1 MLEVVVEA
9 VIGLPDQ
16 AKDAEFLRAVDVLLE

>member
-16 AKDAEFLRAVDVLLE
+16 ATDAKFLEAVEVLHE